1 MASPGND
8 EEILERSPQ
17 GNFVKFDKLLGKG
30 AFKSVFRGQDVN
42 NGNMVA
48 WNEVNV
54 KSSSKRD
61 KHRIM
66 FEIQLL
72 KCVLRAG
79 GVWGGVCCA
88 RPFAARPLRAQ
99 TSPPP
104 PPPLTPRRRTLH
116 HTNLLAYYGGWV
128 NKETEKVVFVTELM
142 SSGTLRDFAAKYPIP
157 LKTIK
162 KYCREILQCMDYLH
176 TENTTEKE
184 KKPQLIHRDLK
195 CDNIFIN
202 AQGKSVKI
210 GDLGLVTKDAASVMG
225 TPEFMA
231 PGAFAAARHA
241 RAHTRPLPPS
251 RATNP
256 LPPMPPFSPQ
266 KCTRRAT
273 PRRWTC
279 TRLGCA
285 CWRW

>member
-1 MASPGND
+1 MSSPN
-8 EEILERSPQ
+8 EEESDIIDRSPQ
-17 GNFVKFDKLLGKG
+17 GNFLKYATLLGKG
-30 AFKSVFRGQDVN
+30 AFKSVYRGQDVN
-42 NGNMVA
+42 NGNLVA

-54 KSSSKRD
+54 KSSSKRE
-61 KHRIM
+61 KQRIM

-72 KCVLRAG
+72 KCVFVFCGRA
-79 GVWGGVCCA
+79 A
-88 RPFAARPLRAQ
+88 PLRARSP
-99 TSPPP
+99 SPPRRALLP
-104 PPPLTPRRRTLH
+104 RRTLH
-116 HTNLLAYYGGWV
+116 HPNLLAYYGGWV

-157 LKTIK
+157 LKKIK
-162 KYCREILQCMDYLH
+162 NYCREILECMRYLH
-176 TENTTEKE
+176 EEVPAGPE
-184 KKPQLIHRDLK
+184 KKPALIHRDLK

-231 PGAFAAARHA
+231 PGACPPPP
-241 RAHTRPLPPS
+241 TPPPPLFICSRVRRNAYFLSHSPCLPS
-251 RATNP
+251 SLQR
-256 LPPMPPFSPQ
+256 
-266 KCTRRAT
+266 CTSRAT
-273 PRRWTC
+273 PRPWTC